1 MDRKDFL
8 ITVGKGAALAGLV
21 YCVGCSPNNSDSP
34 IAAPTNIDITLD
46 LTLHANQPLNSVGG
60 SIVNGEIVIGRVST
74 TSFVAI
80 SAACT
85 HQGTTVEFQLPQNQ
99 FFCPN
104 HGSTFALDGSVT
116 QGPAQKSLTKYNTS
130 LNGTNLRIY
139 S

>member
-8 ITVGKGAALAGLV
+8 ITVGKSAALAGFA
-21 YCVGCSPNNSDSP
+21 YCIGCSPKDTDVP
-34 IAAPTNIDITLD
+34 TAPTDTDITLD
-46 LTLHANQPLNSVGG
+46 LTLHANQPLNTIGG
-60 SIVNGEIVIGRVST
+60 SIVNGGIVIGRVSS
-74 TSFVAI
+74 TSFVAV

-104 HGSTFALDGSVT
+104 HGSTYALDGTVT
-116 QGPAQKSLTKYNTS
+116 QGPAQRSLTKYNTS
-130 LNGTNLRIY
+130 LSGTNLRIY

>member
-8 ITVGKGAALAGLV
+8 ITIGKGAALAGFA
-21 YCVGCSPNNSDSP
+21 YCIGCSPKGTDNP
-34 IAAPTNIDITLD
+34 LAPTNVDMTLD
-46 LTLHANQPLNSVGG
+46 LTLHANQPLNSIGG
-60 SIVNGEIVIGRVST
+60 SIVNGEIVIGRVSS
-74 TSFVAI
+74 TSFVAV

-85 HQGTTVEFQLPQNQ
+85 HQGTTVEFQQPQNQ

>member
-8 ITVGKGAALAGLV
+8 VTIGKGAALAGLV
-21 YCVGCSPNNSDSP
+21 YCVGCSPKNDNP
-34 IAAPTNIDITLD
+34 ITPPSNVDVTLD
-46 LTLHANQPLNSVGG
+46 LTLHANQPLNTIGG
-60 SIVNGEIVIGRVST
+60 SVVDNGIVVGRVSQ
-74 TSFVAI
+74 TSFVAV

-85 HQGTTVEFQLPQNQ
+85 HQGTTVEFRLAQNQ

-104 HGSTFALDGSVT
+104 HGSTYSLDGVVT

-130 LNGTNLRIY
+130 LSGTNLRIY